1 MGEVTW
7 KDFLGEFWEEVDR
20 ALSVA
25 DEFYGRAEGRI
36 AEQTS
41 LVEMIEKG
49 MERTATYQESLRWFL
64 NHNEKLDEMYEELE
78 EREVE

>member
-1 MGEVTW
+1 MSEVTW
-7 KDFLGEFWEEVDR
+7 KDFLKMFWEEVNR

-25 DEFYGRAEGRI
+25 DEFYGRAERRI

-41 LVEMIEKG
+41 LVEVIEKG
-49 MERTATYQESLRWFL
+49 IERTATYQESLRWFL
-64 NHNEKLDEMYEELE
+64 NHNEKLDEMYEKLK